1 MAAATSK
8 HAVAAINV
16 ERFVVTHRYG
26 GPDRV
31 VCRSSAFG
39 YLAMLRATPSGRG
52 AMDLALT
59 VNRQPGRLWA
69 FLQFPLTRIVIAV
82 LALLL
87 VIAVIQIGAKA
98 AGIVPHT
105 AAGVIVAVLIM
116 VATLAT
122 YAAFVRVI
130 ERRSVVELG
139 SAGAAPE
146 FGAGLLLGVVL
157 FSLTMLVLW
166 SLGCVEITTAGG
178 WLALGYPL
186 LDALIAAVTEET
198 LMRGVLFRIVEESL
212 GSWIALALSAA
223 VFGALH
229 AFNPGATPTSSIAI
243 ALEAGVLLAAVFM
256 VTRRLWMVMGLHT
269 AWNFTEGGIFGASV
283 SGGDAHGMLSSRFH
297 GSDVLTGGAFGPEAS
312 IIAVLICL
320 AAGVAFLWLARK
332 RGHFVRPFWRR

>member
-1 MAAATSK
+1 MDNA
-8 HAVAAINV
+8 
-16 ERFVVTHRYG
+16 
-26 GPDRV
+26 
-31 VCRSSAFG
+31 
-39 YLAMLRATPSGRG
+39 LA
-52 AMDLALT
+52 

-82 LALLL
+82 LALML
-87 VIAVIQIGAKA
+87 VIAVIQIGSKA
-98 AGIVPHT
+98 AGIVPHSPV
-105 AAGVIVAVLIM
+105 GVLVAILIM
-116 VATLAT
+116 IAVLAT
-122 YAAFVRVI
+122 YSIFVRGI
-130 ERRSVVELG
+130 ERRPVVELG
-139 SAGAAPE
+139 LTGAAGE
-146 FGAGLLLGVVL
+146 YGSGLALGVAL

-166 SLGCVEITTAGG
+166 SFGNVEFAAAGG
-178 WLALGYPL
+178 WQALGYPL

-283 SGGDAHGMLSSRFH
+283 SGGDAHGMLSSRFQ

-312 IIAVLICL
+312 IVAVLICF
-320 AAGVAFLWLARK
+320 AAGVVFLWLART
-332 RGHFVRPFWRR
+332 RRNFVRPSWRRRA